1 MMRRTIMAAGLAA
14 ALVLGTGAQAWADPA
29 EPPATAHLPSG
40 WSFDNGRLTWQ
51 APQRVPM
58 GDAAIEFYSGD
69 HLLGRARAGSDHRT
83 FALDVG
89 AVPSLD
95 GLQVRAGGRRLDAA
109 PEAGL
114 RRRSAPPPPRQLPPG
129 PAAAVDP
136 GRPGPYATITGE
148 YDLPGVKLP
157 DFPKK
162 VEMRAVVVAPKGAP
176 GKRPLALLL
185 HGRHFTCFHG
195 KDEDKVTG
203 DWPCPAGTEPIPS
216 HRGYLQAQ
224 KLLAS
229 QGYVTVSISANGVN
243 GQDYAADDGGAQ
255 ARSSLVRLHLAH
267 WADWAGSGRGH
278 APAIV
283 RSAPPADLSKV
294 LLMGHSR
301 GGEGVNRAAMDSL
314 SPPPAAR
321 DGYHGKVRWT
331 IRGTLLIGP
340 TIFGQNPTPD
350 VPSAT
355 ILPGCDGDVSDL
367 QGQMYVD
374 ATRGVGNGRALHS
387 AVYVVG
393 ANHNFFNTEW
403 TPGQAAAPAWDDY
416 ANSDDPLCTAGKP
429 TRLTAGQ
436 EQTVGATYLAAA
448 ARLFVAGDDRARPL
462 LDGSGL
468 RAPSA
473 DPARVLTHALG
484 GGRTPVLL
492 PDQTTKASGARVCAE
507 STDVAKDAC
516 LDPQTVTATSP
527 HFVPFVVPEAGRYAV
542 RLDWSAPGKQATVRP
557 AHPVTLGG
565 ARQLALR
572 IVVAPNTSGTPFAV
586 AVTDRAGK
594 RTELGTV
601 TVDGLPGTDFSAAY
615 WGQEVRVAVPAGL
628 RDIAA
633 LHLTPKQG
641 SGAAWLMDAWTW
653 RPGSPAPHPTALP
666 RIDLGS
672 LTVKEGDKGSKT
684 YTIPVRVSGSGSG
697 AVRLFLTNPLTYH
710 PVAWVAKIKPGT
722 RSIRVPVK
730 VEGNTRYGEDREYTL
745 NAKAVHGL
753 VVGGYVGALK
763 VRDDDPQPKVTV
775 TPVHDKVAEGGTLS
789 WKVTSSAPAD
799 SPLYLQFTPKA
810 PAAGAELSSTDVAAD
825 WFTTNSGEEPEPS
838 RPLSGTQL
846 QPYVVLDAG
855 VTSAELTVP
864 TVEDSAKEPDEHVE
878 FAAGLLPREFGDPIP
893 LGTLT
898 GTVTP

>member
-1 MMRRTIMAAGLAA
+1 MRRTIVTAGLAA
-14 ALVLGTGAQAWADPA
+14 VLVLGTGAQAWADPP
-29 EPPATAHLPSG
+29 EPPTAAHLPSG
-40 WSFDNGRLTWQ
+40 WSFEDGRLTWQ
-51 APQRVPM
+51 APRRVPM
-58 GDAAIEFYSGD
+58 GDAAVEFYSGD
-69 HLLGRARAGSDHRT
+69 RLLGRARPHRGDRT
-83 FALDVG
+83 FTLDVG
-89 AVPSLD
+89 AVPGLD
-95 GLQVRAGGRRLDAA
+95 GLQVRSGGRRLDAA
-109 PEAGL
+109 APESRL
-114 RRRSAPPPPRQLPPG
+114 RNRSAPPPRQLPPG

-136 GRPGPYATITGE
+136 GRPGPYATVTGE

-157 DFPKK
+157 DFREK

-176 GKRPLALLL
+176 GRRPLALLL
-185 HGRHFTCFHG
+185 HGRHYTCFQG
-195 KDEDKVTG
+195 KDEDKVSG
-203 DWPCPAGTEPIPS
+203 DWPCPAGTESIPS

-243 GQDYAADDGGAQ
+243 GQDWAAEDGGAQ

-267 WADWAGSGRGH
+267 WADWAGGGRGK
-278 APAIV
+278 APAVV

-301 GGEGVNRAAMDSL
+301 GGEGVNRAALDSL

-321 DGYHGKVRWT
+321 DGYPGKVRWT

-374 ATRGVGNGRALHS
+374 ATRGVGGGRALHS

-416 ANSDDPLCTAGKP
+416 STEDDPLCSAGKP

-448 ARLFVAGDDRARPL
+448 ARLFVTGDDRVRPL

-473 DPARVLTHALG
+473 DPARVFTHALG
-484 GGRTPVLL
+484 GARTPVLV
-492 PDQTTKASGARVCAE
+492 PEEKTKVSGARVCAQ
-507 STDVAKDAC
+507 STDEAADAC
-516 LDPQTVTATSP
+516 LDPQTVSATSP

-542 RLDWSAPGKQATVRP
+542 RLDWSAPGRQATVRP
-557 AHPVTLGG
+557 ARPVSLGG

-572 IVVAPNTSGTPFAV
+572 IVVAPNTTGTPFAV

-601 TVDGLPGTDFSAAY
+601 TVDGLPGSDSSAAY
-615 WGQEVRVAVPAGL
+615 WGREVRVAVPAGV
-628 RDIAA
+628 RDVAA

-641 SGAAWLMDAWTW
+641 SGAAFLVDAWAW
-653 RPGSPAPHPTALP
+653 RPGSPAPRPAALP
-666 RIDLGS
+666 RVDLGS
-672 LTVKEGDKGSKT
+672 LTVKEGDKGSRT
-684 YTIPVRVSGSGSG
+684 YTIPVRVSGRGSG
-697 AVRLFLTNPLTYH
+697 AVRLFLTDPLTYK
-710 PVAWVAKIKPGT
+710 PTSWVAKVKPGT
-722 RSIRVPVK
+722 RSIRVPIKVK
-730 VEGNTRYGEDREYTL
+730 GNTRYGEDREHTL
-745 NAKAVHGL
+745 NAKAVRGL

-775 TPVHDKVAEGGTLS
+775 KPVRDKVAEGGTLS
-789 WKVTSSAPAD
+789 WKITSSAPAD
-799 SPLYLQFTPKA
+799 SPLFVQFVPRP
-810 PAAGAELSSTDVAAD
+810 PAAGAELSSTDVD
-825 WFTTNSGEEPEPS
+825 SEWFITNSGEEPEPS

-864 TVEDSAKEPDEHVE
+864 TVKDATKEPEEHVE

-898 GTVTP
+898 GKVTP